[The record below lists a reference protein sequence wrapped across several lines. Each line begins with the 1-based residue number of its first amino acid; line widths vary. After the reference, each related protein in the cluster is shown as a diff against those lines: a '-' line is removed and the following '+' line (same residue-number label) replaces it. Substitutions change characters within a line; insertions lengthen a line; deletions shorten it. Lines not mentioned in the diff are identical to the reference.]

1 MECFV
6 LLPVHRG
13 RKMSEENSQGQVL
26 LTQKIIWGTLLAS
39 QVVYLGLVVLGVAAS
54 ESEPESILPILLFV
68 IGLVEIGVGTFGVPL
83 FIKPSEETKGVEAFS
98 TQRIISWAMIEG
110 GLVMGLVNCFLGGP
124 QIVFY
129 GLYVVSIL
137 GMIKTFPQDVSV
149 QSSGE

>member
-26 LTQKIIWGTLLAS
+26 LTQKIIWGALLAS
-39 QVVYLGLVVLGVAAS
+39 QFVYLGLVLSGVASS
-54 ESEPESILPILLFV
+54 ESEPESILPIVLFV

-83 FIKPSEETKGVEAFS
+83 FIKPSGENPSVEAFGS
-98 TQRIISWAMIEG
+98 QRIISWAIIES
-110 GLVMGLVNCFLGGP
+110 GLIMGLVNCFLGGP

-129 GLYVVSIL
+129 GLYVVSLL